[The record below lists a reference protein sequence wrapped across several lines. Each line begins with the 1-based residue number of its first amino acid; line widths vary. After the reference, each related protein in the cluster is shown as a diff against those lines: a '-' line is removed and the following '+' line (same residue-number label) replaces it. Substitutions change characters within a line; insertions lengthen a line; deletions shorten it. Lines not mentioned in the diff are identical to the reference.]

1 MDYNVLK
8 THILDIQ
15 KASKEGNLVIF
26 VGAGVS
32 NNSGVPVWSE
42 LTDTFKKELPD
53 FAKKISDD
61 LKLAQIYK
69 TSYPTKFLET
79 VRTVLKDGE
88 IVPNAIHNSILD
100 LKPCHIIT
108 TNYDDLIEQACKGRF
123 ELYQKVSSDEDM
135 ISIPNTHI
143 IVKMHGEYNKNNIVL
158 AEQDYYDY
166 SRNFPLLRAFVL
178 SLLASKTVL
187 FVGFSFD
194 DINLKYILRDIQTV
208 LCKKMRPVYMLT
220 DTVLSYEQNRY
231 MEEKGICSICLDKS
245 TIDIFLQS
253 RSYVVKCPKSITNPH
268 GVNLFNQLNIILNF
282 DNESDLLKLLV
293 SCVTKYN
300 DDLAVLGDYLPMVL
314 PKEVARHL
322 RRDAYTMHIDKDF
335 LESITGK
342 ISNKSE
348 LRHFICKYQDIYEE
362 LRNILYKNSI
372 YYINGITVIS
382 NSYLRKRQ
390 LKAKYDCL
398 DMEYLGNY
406 IGAVNRVIQLNGSPC
421 SLTAKDLELPFA
433 LYRMGK
439 FEKAF
444 EITESLSSTYWDNRK
459 YILYLICRINLIH
472 LALRINTKPNSILK
486 DKAKRIS
493 SVSIEDVLRET
504 PLDEEIRKVFE
515 NLVSYHLLI
524 TKESRT
530 RELKERIKEQ
540 GEIAA
545 NGGFSWNNHSVELLY
560 DFSSLIDFSMSN
572 YIMLDTSS
580 YSIRAFRNIAEGLIN
595 SLLIPGDEFRNSKVK
610 AFIPQMLLLMVNH
623 LQNEDLTKIMS
634 VCGNNTLDIDES
646 SVNLLKTMTRNIY
659 ESVTTYNHI
668 VKEYFASSQICDRIR
683 NICELLCWLPDR
695 CMPDTYWYDVI
706 AKHIRITDE
715 KAYCRLL
722 PVLIKKKMPTSE
734 AAENLMQIF
743 LHPIRKS
750 ESSPDLIEDLV
761 KIIEAENKQFTK
773 VEPWEMYD
781 NVNYCCLAVL
791 FPILSAE
798 KQKSLTEYLKNNV
811 SFLVE
816 AVAIEI
822 TTPCKILDYTLFNK
836 LLASMD
842 DPNYPYNRD
851 QTLLWLKRLYNT
863 EGYEQ
868 FHPAIDELSQK
879 EPFLKF
885 ILNPTANMDNMR
897 EDWILWLEDK
907 ELCNVVGNKEVMRRI
922 GKFSKE
928 VYEDVS
934 KEIKRRIWKVL
945 TTAIE

>member
-8 THILDIQ
+8 THIMDIQ
-15 KASKEGNLVIF
+15 KASKEGNLVVF

-42 LTDTFKKELPD
+42 LTNAFKSELPD

-88 IVPNAIHNSILD
+88 IVPNAIHYSILD

-220 DTVLSYEQNRY
+220 DTVYSYEQNRY
-231 MEEKGICSICLDKS
+231 MEEKGICPICLDEN
-245 TIDIFLQS
+245 TIDVFQQS
-253 RSYVVKCPKSITNPH
+253 HSYVVKCPESITNTH
-268 GVNLFNQLNIILNF
+268 GVNLFNQLDIIRNF
-282 DNESDLLKLLV
+282 ENESDLLKLLV
-293 SCVTKYN
+293 ACVTKYN
-300 DDLAVLGDYLPMVL
+300 DDFAVLGDYLPKVL
-314 PKEVARHL
+314 PKEVARHI

-335 LESITGK
+335 LEKITGK

-348 LRHFICKYQDIYEE
+348 LRYFICKYRDIYDE

-372 YYINGITVIS
+372 YYINEITVIS

-390 LKAKYDCL
+390 LMAKYDCL

-406 IGAVNRVIQLNGSPC
+406 IGAVNRIKLLNDSPYT
-421 SLTAKDLELPFA
+421 LTAKDLELPFA

-444 EITESLSSTYWDNRK
+444 ELTESLSSTYWDNRK

-472 LALRINTKPNSILK
+472 LALIINNMPNSILK
-486 DKAKRIS
+486 DKAKCIS
-493 SVSIEDVLRET
+493 SVSIEDVLRGT
-504 PLDEEIRKVFE
+504 PLDAEIRKVFE
-515 NLVSYHLLI
+515 DLVSFRLLI

-530 RELKERIKEQ
+530 RELKEKIKEQ
-540 GEIAA
+540 GEMAA

-560 DFSSLIDFSMSN
+560 DFSSLIDFCMSN

-595 SLLIPGDEFRNSKVK
+595 SLLIPGDEFRNSKVRT
-610 AFIPQMLLLMVNH
+610 FIPQMLLLMVNH
-623 LQNEDLTKIMS
+623 LYNDDMTKIMAI
-634 VCGNNTLDIDES
+634 CGNRTLDIDES

-659 ESVTTYNHI
+659 ESVTTHNHI
-668 VKEYFASSQICDRIR
+668 VKDYFASSMICDRVR
-683 NICELLCWLPDR
+683 NICELLYWLPDR
-695 CMPDTYWYDVI
+695 CMPDTYWYDVV
-706 AKHIRITDE
+706 ASHIRIADE

-722 PVLIKKKMPTSE
+722 PVLIKKKRPTIE
-734 AAENLMQIF
+734 AAENLIKIF

-761 KIIEAENKQFTK
+761 KIMEAENKQYTK

-781 NVNYCCLAVL
+781 NVNYCSLAVL

-798 KQKSLTEYLKNNV
+798 KQISLTEYLKNNV

-822 TTPCKILDYTLFNK
+822 TTPCKILDYALFNK
-836 LLASMD
+836 LLISMD
-842 DPNYPYNRD
+842 DPDYPYNRE

-863 EGYEQ
+863 KGYEQ
-868 FHPAIDELSQK
+868 YRPTIDDLSQK

-885 ILNPTANMDNMR
+885 ILNPTANMDKMR

-907 ELCNVVGNKEVMRRI
+907 DICNVVVNKDIMVRI
-922 GKFSKE
+922 GKYSKE

-934 KEIKRRIWKVL
+934 KEIKRRVWNVL

>member
-1 MDYNVLK
+1 
-8 THILDIQ
+8 
-15 KASKEGNLVIF
+15 
-26 VGAGVS
+26 
-32 NNSGVPVWSE
+32 
-42 LTDTFKKELPD
+42 
-53 FAKKISDD
+53 
-61 LKLAQIYK
+61 
-69 TSYPTKFLET
+69 
-79 VRTVLKDGE
+79 
-88 IVPNAIHNSILD
+88 
-100 LKPCHIIT
+100 
-108 TNYDDLIEQACKGRF
+108 
-123 ELYQKVSSDEDM
+123 
-135 ISIPNTHI
+135 
-143 IVKMHGEYNKNNIVL
+143 
-158 AEQDYYDY
+158 
-166 SRNFPLLRAFVL
+166 
-178 SLLASKTVL
+178 
-187 FVGFSFD
+187 
-194 DINLKYILRDIQTV
+194 
-208 LCKKMRPVYMLT
+208 
-220 DTVLSYEQNRY
+220 
-231 MEEKGICSICLDKS
+231 
-245 TIDIFLQS
+245 
-253 RSYVVKCPKSITNPH
+253 
-268 GVNLFNQLNIILNF
+268 
-282 DNESDLLKLLV
+282 
-293 SCVTKYN
+293 
-300 DDLAVLGDYLPMVL
+300 
-314 PKEVARHL
+314 
-322 RRDAYTMHIDKDF
+322 
-335 LESITGK
+335 
-342 ISNKSE
+342 
-348 LRHFICKYQDIYEE
+348 
-362 LRNILYKNSI
+362 
-372 YYINGITVIS
+372 
-382 NSYLRKRQ
+382 
-390 LKAKYDCL
+390 
-398 DMEYLGNY
+398 
-406 IGAVNRVIQLNGSPC
+406 
-421 SLTAKDLELPFA
+421 
-433 LYRMGK
+433 MGK

-459 YILYLICRINLIH
+459 YILYLICRIYLIH

-530 RELKERIKEQ
+530 RELKEKIKEQ

-634 VCGNNTLDIDES
+634 VCGNRTLDIDES

-659 ESVTTYNHI
+659 ESVTIYNHI

-868 FHPAIDELSQK
+868 FRPAIDELSQK

-907 ELCNVVGNKEVMRRI
+907 ELSNIVGNKEVMRRI